1 MFPKRHA
8 AAAAAI
14 VFAAALVSV
23 PAAAS
28 DLGIGFSGY
37 AMPDEDPFMA
47 TTFMFHAVD
56 WKLGGSVAVRT
67 GESRTNVL
75 FGAKALA
82 NVKTVGT
89 AEIGLGASFALVTDG
104 AGDENVI
111 GLGFGGGLEKRLGD
125 GVALMADIWPLS
137 FRFNGGTRV
146 GILASGSLGVT
157 WYFSEN

>member
-1 MFPKRHA
+1 MLPKRNA
-8 AAAAAI
+8 FVAAAI
-14 VFAAALVSV
+14 VFVAALVSA
-23 PAAAS
+23 PATAS

-37 AMPDEDPFMA
+37 AMPDQDPFMA

-67 GESRTNVL
+67 GESLTNVL

-89 AEIGLGASFALVTDG
+89 TEIGLGASFAIVTNSSGGED
-104 AGDENVI
+104 VI

-125 GVALMADIWPLS
+125 GVALMADLWPIS